1 MPFTNYFSKAILDQ
15 AFRGTAYTF
24 PTTMYVGLGLNT
36 GTPDG
41 SGADGRTGFNEPGS
55 GLGYARFTYANNTT
69 NWPAATGTTNATKS
83 NSVAITFGPNTT
95 TNWGTVAYW
104 GLFDGGTLGAG
115 NLCIYG
121 SLTLAKAVNI
131 GDSPSFAIGALTITL
146 T

>member
-1 MPFTNYFSKAILDQ
+1 MPFTNYLSKAILDEVI
-15 AFRGTAYTF
+15 RGTAFSAPGTW
-24 PTTMYVGLGLNT
+24 YVGLGLNT

-55 GLGYARFTYANNTT
+55 GLGYARFSLTNNST
-69 NWPAATGTTNATKS
+69 NWPAATGTTNASKS
-83 NSVAITFGPNTT
+83 NSTAITFGPNTT

-104 GLFDGGTLGAG
+104 GLFDNGTLGSG

-121 SLTLAKAVNI
+121 SLTTSKAVNI